1 MKLDYWMIFLLI
13 PLVGA
18 ILVMIVIAPEDIPQ
32 QKIQT
37 EILTETS
44 TEIESEPST
53 SSKVPA
59 PGFEN
64 VPEMIILEESIS
76 IEEEPSN
83 TEPETI
89 TIEIEE
95 KISIET
101 PTIEPEVMIKE
112 YEPSVAAEAVVNIP
126 TGSSAPGCEETMEC
140 FIPSLA
146 TVTVGGT
153 VTWFNGDTAAH
164 TVTSGTVTDGS
175 DGIFDSSL
183 FLADAS
189 FSHTFKEEGVY
200 DYFCI
205 VHPWMTG
212 TVEVT

>member
-18 ILVMIVIAPEDIPQ
+18 ILAMIVIAPEDIPQ
-32 QKIQT
+32 PKIQPEIAT
-37 EILTETS
+37 EKS
-44 TEIESEPST
+44 TQIESEPST

-64 VPEMIILEESIS
+64 VPEMIIQEESIS
-76 IEEEPSN
+76 IEEELGK
-83 TEPETI
+83 TEPEAM
-89 TIEIEE
+89 
-95 KISIET
+95 
-101 PTIEPEVMIKE
+101 VKE
-112 YEPSVAAEAVVNIP
+112 REPSAADKVEVNIP
-126 TGSSAPGCEETMEC
+126 TGSSIPGCEETMKC
-140 FIPSLA
+140 FIPSSV

-164 TVTSGTVTDGS
+164 TVTSGTTTDGP

-189 FSHTFKEEGVY
+189 FSHTFEEEGAY

-212 TVEVT
+212 TVKVS

>member
-18 ILVMIVIAPEDIPQ
+18 ILAMIVIAPEDIPQ
-32 QKIQT
+32 PKIRPEIAT
-37 EILTETS
+37 EKS
-44 TEIESEPST
+44 TEIESELST

-64 VPEMIILEESIS
+64 VPEMIIQEESIS
-76 IEEEPSN
+76 IEEEPGK
-83 TEPETI
+83 TEPEAM
-89 TIEIEE
+89 
-95 KISIET
+95 
-101 PTIEPEVMIKE
+101 VKE
-112 YEPSVAAEAVVNIP
+112 REPSAADKVEVNIP
-126 TGSSAPGCEETMEC
+126 TGSSIPGCEETMKC
-140 FIPSLA
+140 FIPSSV
-146 TVTVGGT
+146 TVAVGGT

-164 TVTSGTVTDGS
+164 TVTSGTTTDGP

-189 FSHTFKEEGVY
+189 FSHTFEEVGAY
-200 DYFCI
+200 DYFCL

-212 TVEVT
+212 TVKVS

>member
-1 MKLDYWMIFLLI
+1 MNLGYWMIFLLI

-18 ILVMIVIAPEDIPQ
+18 ILAMIAIAPEDIPQ
-32 QKIQT
+32 PKIQPEIAT
-37 EILTETS
+37 EKS
-44 TEIESEPST
+44 NEIESEPLT

-64 VPEMIILEESIS
+64 VPEMIIQEESIS
-76 IEEEPSN
+76 VKEEPGK
-83 TEPETI
+83 TEPEAMV
-89 TIEIEE
+89 
-95 KISIET
+95 K
-101 PTIEPEVMIKE
+101 EPE
-112 YEPSVAAEAVVNIP
+112 PFAADKVEVNIP
-126 TGSSAPGCEETMEC
+126 TGSSIPGCEETMKC
-140 FIPSLA
+140 FIPSSV
-146 TVTVGGT
+146 TVAVGGT

-164 TVTSGTVTDGS
+164 TVTSGTTTDRP

-189 FSHTFKEEGVY
+189 FSHTFEEEGVY

-212 TVEVT
+212 TVKVS